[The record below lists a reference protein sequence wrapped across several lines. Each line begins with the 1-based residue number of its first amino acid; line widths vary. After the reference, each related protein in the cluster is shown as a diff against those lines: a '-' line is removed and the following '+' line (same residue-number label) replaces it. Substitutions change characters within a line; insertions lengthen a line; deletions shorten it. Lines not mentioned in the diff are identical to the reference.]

1 MQNKKTEEKPPKI
14 AKTPTC
20 QKRIKCCIIRRV
32 QNVLRQRKVIG
43 LFKKIKWRPVLIVGA
58 VVYLTINLI
67 SAQFELM
74 TKKQEYWDLE
84 QQQRR
89 LQLKIA
95 DTQSLIDN
103 ADDAL
108 YIERIAREKLG
119 YAYPGETIYI
129 DIQSQ

>member
-1 MQNKKTEEKPPKI
+1 M
-14 AKTPTC
+14 
-20 QKRIKCCIIRRV
+20 
-32 QNVLRQRKVIG
+32 
-43 LFKKIKWRPVLIVGA
+43 FKKIKWRPVLIVGA

-108 YIERIAREKLG
+108 YIERIARENWAMLIPEKQYILIFSHSKKQIKIKL
-119 YAYPGETIYI
+119 
-129 DIQSQ
+129 